1 MLTSRLYQRPLRND
15 LSALFWFPSS
25 SSLDFLRITP
35 FPSLDFVSSPIFYT
49 TFIMA
54 AKNRELQMLQ
64 IPESI
69 FVYEAPLEIERDQ
82 NAQLRTDE
90 EL

>member
-1 MLTSRLYQRPLRND
+1 M
-15 LSALFWFPSS
+15 
-25 SSLDFLRITP
+25 
-35 FPSLDFVSSPIFYT
+35 FYT

-82 NAQLRTDE
+82 NAELRTDD
-90 EL
+90 ELKRKHLDITSRV